1 MTFKADYI
9 WFDGKFVKWEDAKI
23 HILSHAL
30 HYGSCAF
37 DSVRCYNTEKGSVV
51 FRIEDHIQRLFD
63 SCKVYYMDIPFTLDE
78 LVDASIELLQK
89 NNLKE
94 AYIRP
99 FVFRGYGT
107 LGVNPLNCPVQVAL
121 AAWDWGRYLGA
132 EALEH
137 GISVQV
143 SSWHRPAPNT
153 CPVMAKVA
161 SNYMN
166 SQLIKI
172 ESVKNGY
179 DEGIALDYFGYVSEG
194 SGENLFMVKN
204 GVIYTPPSNSGI
216 LPGITR
222 HCIFQIARDLD
233 IRIEKHILPR
243 ESLYLADEVFLT
255 GTAAEITP
263 VTKIDNII
271 VSNGKRG
278 EITEAVQSRYFD
290 IIQGKIED
298 KNGWLTYI

>member
-9 WFDGKFVKWEDAKI
+9 WLDGKFLKWEDATI
-23 HILSHAL
+23 HVLSHVI

-37 DSVRCYNTEKGSVV
+37 DSVRCYNTDKGSVI
-51 FRIEDHIQRLFD
+51 FRIEDHIKRLFD

-78 LVDASIELLQK
+78 LVDASIELLKK

-107 LGVNPLNCPVQVAL
+107 LGINPFNCPVQVAL

-132 EALEH
+132 EALEN
-137 GISVQV
+137 GISVQI

-153 CPVMAKVA
+153 SPVMAKVA

-172 ESVKNGY
+172 ESIKNGY

-204 GVIYTPPSNSGI
+204 GVIYTPPSNSAI

-222 HCIFQIARDLD
+222 HCIFQIARELD

-278 EITEAVQSRYFD
+278 EITEAVQKRYFD
-290 IIQGKIED
+290 IIHGKAED
-298 KNGWLTYI
+298 RNGWLKYI